1 MSEYQDACVTVCA
14 LVRTVPVESSKPD
27 PSPDRSRARPS
38 STDGPRRHAP
48 RRIAIEMLYAFR
60 TVLVPVLLLLFN
72 TTRMV
77 PGPPRARPKH
87 GGRYRYGR
95 GHGRYCCIARFAVTW
110 RCMCWRAL
118 SAGRRRDSAV
128 AVGAE

>member
-1 MSEYQDACVTVCA
+1 MSAYQDACVTVCA

-60 TVLVPVLLLLFN
+60 TVLV
-72 TTRMV
+72 
-77 PGPPRARPKH
+77 
-87 GGRYRYGR
+87 
-95 GHGRYCCIARFAVTW
+95 RYCCIARFAVTW